1 MINNGTVVITGADGL
16 LGRRVTQ
23 LLSNSLRVY
32 ALVRVLPEKPVP
44 DINYVIADFGGDW
57 SFSELPERIDYV
69 IHFAQ
74 SSQFRNFPDGAL
86 DVFNVNVSST
96 ARLLDHAR
104 KTGVKTFIY
113 ASSGGVYG
121 NGSEAFKENSA
132 IVPPGQLGYYL
143 GSKACGEILVQSYAS
158 IFKVIVL
165 RPFFM
170 YGPGQNRSMLIPRL
184 IDSVATGKPVMLQ
197 GEQGLRINPVH
208 VDDAALAV
216 IAALDVEE
224 SSAFNIAGPQ
234 VMSLKKMCEDMGEHL
249 QKMPLFIQQP
259 GDAHDLI
266 ADISLMSAK
275 LHVPVRRLIDNLN
288 DMVIKS

>member
-57 SFSELPERIDYV
+57 SFSELPERIEYV

-216 IAALDVEE
+216 VAALDIGG
-224 SSAFNIAGPQ
+224 SSTFNIAGPDVLSIRQ
-234 VMSLKKMCEDMGEHL
+234 ICEQAGIYLNKK
-249 QKMPLFIQQP
+249 PLFSINE
-259 GDAHDLI
+259 GEGADLI
-266 ADISLMSAK
+266 ADISAMKEK
-275 LHVPVRRLIDNLN
+275 LISPQKKLIDNFFE
-288 DMVIKS
+288 ITSS